1 MQLYDDYNAR
11 PASWGAFGGRSPKLQ
26 LVPPQVRIVP
36 RNKVTGQVPLECILG
51 PMPPK
56 YCLCLAKRE

>member
-1 MQLYDDYNAR
+1 M
-11 PASWGAFGGRSPKLQ
+11 PCIMGAFGGRSPKLQ

-56 YCLCLAKRE
+56 YSLCLAKRE